1 MPGYL
6 EVETTT
12 AVRDRLTAITAEFR
26 QRGAMA
32 QPVIFGSHRK
42 PEAVLMPVALVER
55 LLPFLTDEGFD
66 LPGAPLPRLSAPT
79 GPRRAIDRPGRIR
92 RG

>member
-1 MPGYL
+1 MAGYL

-12 AVRDRLTAITAEFR
+12 AVRNRLTAITAEFR
-26 QRGAMA
+26 NRGSAA

-55 LLPFLTDEGFD
+55 LLPFLSDEGFD
-66 LPGAPLPRLSAPT
+66 LPGESLPRLSAPT
-79 GPRRAIDRPGRIR
+79 GPRRVANRPGRIR